1 MLIVLLVLTY
11 AEKDEEFKKR
21 LLGVLSFY
29 RENRELLTAL
39 MQKREP
45 SPAPAEPTASGGE
58 NERTTKNSPPEG
70 GENLHVLEDF
80 LKRV

>member
-1 MLIVLLVLTY
+1 MLLVLLILTY

-39 MQKREP
+39 MQNHAA
-45 SPAPAEPTASGGE
+45 PAPAESAANGGE
-58 NERTTKNSPPEG
+58 TERTTKNSPPEG